1 MKKRIFV
8 AAAALACVF
17 ALAGCGAGIGDLAP
31 ENAVRGIRSES
42 LSALDGY
49 TASSVDGE
57 GFVVAERLR
66 NGETEYALYDIRSQ
80 QLVTSD
86 ETFIAAEGY
95 DGLYYTASV
104 SEDGTTY
111 TYVFYDGT
119 EQVCTVS
126 QTEEYLWSG
135 GVYSFV
141 DGNILYK
148 GLNGEVYY
156 GQRQGYEPV
165 ATPANTY
172 ELFTGSRVMPL
183 GEEQAASFAVYDEGG
198 SLIRIASPLSELER
212 YVPDG
217 ATLSE
222 PWYAGGRVFVQAVC
236 SLPDDASAYDY
247 VRNGTKYS
255 ADVLVYD
262 LLSGG
267 VEVLSG
273 FGYVVDGTL
282 GAGENCAV
290 LLVRRIMENGR
301 VSSAAVAQS
310 FGEDGGVFVD
320 LQALLPGAVSVEAEG
335 GYAALTDGVRTAYF
349 RGDDLLATLS
359 LASDAEWLGAGWL
372 RRVSDPAQIMNA
384 AGETVLTLPE
394 NASLSRVYEN
404 YIYYTVTEGSGEAV
418 RYVFDAAAGQTEKL
432 EGYFSDGRLALYGF
446 YLAQNAAGGRT
457 LYDFETRGAVIE
469 GLGAEAAV
477 SLTSAAEGNEQYC
490 VVTATEGDTSRN
502 YLVVREYDREL

>member
-1 MKKRIFV
+1 MRQRRSPASSRWR
-8 AAAALACVF
+8 AAAQASAISRRKCR
-17 ALAGCGAGIGDLAP
+17 A
-31 ENAVRGIRSES
+31 GIRSEV

-126 QTEEYLWSG
+126 QKEEYLWSG

-156 GQRQGYEPV
+156 GQRQGYAPV

-255 ADVLVYD
+255 ADVLAYD

-301 VSSAAVAQS
+301 VSSAAVAQCFGKTAASSSTCRRS
-310 FGEDGGVFVD
+310 FP
-320 LQALLPGAVSVEAEG
+320 ARSPSRRK
-335 GYAALTDGVRTAYF
+335 AAMLRSPTAC
-349 RGDDLLATLS
+349 A
-359 LASDAEWLGAGWL
+359 
-372 RRVSDPAQIMNA
+372 RRI
-384 AGETVLTLPE
+384 
-394 NASLSRVYEN
+394 
-404 YIYYTVTEGSGEAV
+404 
-418 RYVFDAAAGQTEKL
+418 
-432 EGYFSDGRLALYGF
+432 
-446 YLAQNAAGGRT
+446 
-457 LYDFETRGAVIE
+457 
-469 GLGAEAAV
+469 
-477 SLTSAAEGNEQYC
+477 SAATTC
-490 VVTATEGDTSRN
+490 WRRSRPRATPNGWARAGCGACPIPCRS
-502 YLVVREYDREL
+502 

>member
-31 ENAVRGIRSES
+31 ENAVRGIRSEA

-57 GFVVAERLR
+57 GFVVAERQR

-104 SEDGTTY
+104 SENGTTY

-126 QTEEYLWSG
+126 QAEEYLWSG
-135 GVYSFV
+135 GVYSFA

-217 ATLSE
+217 AALSE
-222 PWYAGGRVFVQAVC
+222 PWYAGGRGFVQAVW
-236 SLPDDASAYDY
+236 SLPADAAEYDIFDGAEKYDTAVFAYDI
-247 VRNGTKYS
+247 
-255 ADVLVYD
+255 
-262 LLSGG
+262 LSG
-267 VEVLSG
+267 ETERIDG
-273 FGYVVDGTL
+273 FGWLVSGVIFS
-282 GAGENCAV
+282 GENEVV
-290 LLVRRIMENGR
+290 LLVRRIMENGQL
-301 VSSAAVAQS
+301 SSASVAQS

-320 LQALLPGAVSVEAEG
+320 LQSLLPGAVSVEAEG
-335 GYAALTDGVRTAYF
+335 GYAALTDGVRTAYY
-349 RGDDLLATLS
+349 RGNDLLATLS
-359 LASDAEWLGAGWL
+359 PASDAEWLGAGWL
-372 RRVSDPAQIMNA
+372 RRVSDPSQIMNA

-394 NASLSRVYEN
+394 NASPSFVYEN
-404 YIYYTVTEGSGEAV
+404 YIYYTVTEDSGEAV
-418 RYVFDAAAGQTEKL
+418 QYVFDVAAGQTEKL
-432 EGYFSDGRLALYGF
+432 EGYSDEGLVYNGF
-446 YLAQNAAGGRT
+446 YVADGEGGRT
-457 LYDFETRGAVIE
+457 LYDFETRSAVIE

-477 SLTSAAEGNEQYC
+477 SLISAAEGNEQYC

>member
-1 MKKRIFV
+1 MT
-8 AAAALACVF
+8 
-17 ALAGCGAGIGDLAP
+17 GCI
-31 ENAVRGIRSES
+31 IRC
-42 LSALDGY
+42 A
-49 TASSVDGE
+49 
-57 GFVVAERLR
+57 
-66 NGETEYALYDIRSQ
+66 
-80 QLVTSD
+80 
-86 ETFIAAEGY
+86 
-95 DGLYYTASV
+95 V

-126 QTEEYLWSG
+126 QTEEFLWSG

-183 GEEQAASFAVYDEGG
+183 GEEQADSFAVYDEGG
-198 SLIRIASPLSELER
+198 SLIRIASPPDELER

-217 ATLSE
+217 AALSE
-222 PWYAGGRVFVQAVC
+222 PWYAGGRGFVQAVW
-236 SLPDDASAYDY
+236 SLPADAAEYDIFDGAEKYDTAVFAYDI
-247 VRNGTKYS
+247 
-255 ADVLVYD
+255 
-262 LLSGG
+262 LSG
-267 VEVLSG
+267 ETERIDG
-273 FGYVVDGTL
+273 FGWLVSGVIFS
-282 GAGENCAV
+282 GENEVV

-301 VSSAAVAQS
+301 VSSAAVAQC

-359 LASDAEWLGAGWL
+359 PASDAEWLGAGWL

-394 NASLSRVYEN
+394 NASPSFVYEN

-502 YLVVREYDREL
+502 YLVVREYDKEL

>member
-17 ALAGCGAGIGDLAP
+17 ALAGCGAGIGDLVP
-31 ENAVRGIRSES
+31 ENAVRGIRSEA

-135 GVYSFV
+135 GVYSFA

-217 ATLSE
+217 AALSE
-222 PWYAGGRVFVQAVC
+222 PWYAGGRGFVQAVW
-236 SLPDDASAYDY
+236 SLPADAAEYDIFDGAEKYDTAVFAYDI
-247 VRNGTKYS
+247 
-255 ADVLVYD
+255 
-262 LLSGG
+262 LSG
-267 VEVLSG
+267 ETERIDG
-273 FGYVVDGTL
+273 FGWLVSGVIFS
-282 GAGENCAV
+282 GENEVV
-290 LLVRRIMENGR
+290 LLVRRIMENGQL
-301 VSSAAVAQS
+301 SSASVAQC

-320 LQALLPGAVSVEAEG
+320 LQSLLPGAVSVEAEG
-335 GYAALTDGVRTAYF
+335 GYAALTDGVRTAYY
-349 RGDDLLATLS
+349 RGNDLLATLS
-359 LASDAEWLGAGWL
+359 PASDAEWLGAGWL
-372 RRVSDPAQIMNA
+372 RRVSDPSQIMNA

-432 EGYFSDGRLALYGF
+432 EGYSDEGLVYNGF
-446 YLAQNAAGGRT
+446 YVADGEGART
-457 LYDFETRGAVIE
+457 LYDFETRSAVIE

-477 SLTSAAEGNEQYC
+477 SLISAAEGNEQYC

-502 YLVVREYDREL
+502 YLVVREYDKEL

>member
-8 AAAALACVF
+8 AAAALACAF

-31 ENAVRGIRSES
+31 ENAVRGIRSEA

-57 GFVVAERLR
+57 GFVVAERQR

-135 GVYSFV
+135 GVYSFA

-236 SLPDDASAYDY
+236 SL
-247 VRNGTKYS
+247 
-255 ADVLVYD
+255 
-262 LLSGG
+262 
-267 VEVLSG
+267 EVLSG

>member
-1 MKKRIFV
+1 MKKKIFV
-8 AAAALACVF
+8 AAAALACAF

-31 ENAVRGIRSES
+31 ENAVRGIRSEP

-57 GFVVAERLR
+57 GFVVAERLQ
-66 NGETEYALYDIRSQ
+66 NGETEYALYDIRSRR
-80 QLVTSD
+80 LVTSD
-86 ETFIAAEGY
+86 VNFIAAEGY

-126 QTEEYLWSG
+126 QTEEFIWSG
-135 GVYSFV
+135 GVYSFA

-172 ELFTGSRVMPL
+172 EFADFRVLPL
-183 GEEQAASFAVYDEGG
+183 GEDEPVFAVYDEGG
-198 SLIRIASPLSELER
+198 APVRVASPQNELGE
-212 YVPDG
+212 YVPDS
-217 ATLSE
+217 ATLSD
-222 PWYAGGRVFVQAVC
+222 PWYADGRVFVQAVC

-255 ADVLVYD
+255 ADVLAYD

-267 VEVLSG
+267 VEVFTG
-273 FGYVVDGTL
+273 FGYVVDETL

-301 VSSAAVAQS
+301 VSSAAVAQC
-310 FGEDGGVFVD
+310 FGADGGVFVD
-320 LQALLPGAVSVEAEG
+320 LQALLPGAVSVEAES
-335 GYAALTDGVRTAYF
+335 GYAALSDGVRTAYY

-359 LASDAEWLGAGWL
+359 PASDAEWLGAGWL
-372 RRVSDPAQIMNA
+372 RRISDPAQIMNA

-394 NASLSRVYEN
+394 NASLSSVYEN
-404 YIYYTVTEGSGEAV
+404 YIYYTVAESSGEGV
-418 RYVFDAAAGQTEKL
+418 QYVFDVAAGQSERL
-432 EGYFSDGRLALYGF
+432 DGYSGDTWLALHGF
-446 YLAQNAAGGRT
+446 YLAQNAAGART
-457 LYDFETRGAVIE
+457 LYDFSSRSAVIE
-469 GLGAEAAV
+469 GIGAEAAV
-477 SLTSAAEGNEQYC
+477 SLSSATEGNEQYC
-490 VVTATEGDTSRN
+490 AVTVTEGDTLRN
-502 YLVVREYDREL
+502 YLVVREYNKKL

>member
-31 ENAVRGIRSES
+31 ENAVRGIRSEV

-86 ETFIAAEGY
+86 ETFIAEGY

-156 GQRQGYEPV
+156 GQRQGYAPV

-217 ATLSE
+217 AALSE

-255 ADVLVYD
+255 ADVLAYD
-262 LLSGG
+262 LLSGS

-282 GAGENCAV
+282 GAGEDCAV
-290 LLVRRIMENGR
+290 LLVRRIMENGQL
-301 VSSAAVAQS
+301 SSASVAQS

-359 LASDAEWLGAGWL
+359 PASDAEWLGAGWL

-432 EGYFSDGRLALYGF
+432 EGYSDEGLVYNGF
-446 YLAQNAAGGRT
+446 YVADGEGART
-457 LYDFETRGAVIE
+457 LYDFETRSAVIE

-477 SLTSAAEGNEQYC
+477 SLISATEGNEQYC

-502 YLVVREYDREL
+502 YLVVREYDKEL

>member
-31 ENAVRGIRSES
+31 ENAVRGIRSEV

-57 GFVVAERLR
+57 GFVVAERQR

-86 ETFIAAEGY
+86 ETFIAEGY

-156 GQRQGYEPV
+156 GQRQGYAPV

-217 ATLSE
+217 AALSE
-222 PWYAGGRVFVQAVC
+222 PWYAGGRGFVQAVW
-236 SLPDDASAYDY
+236 SLPADAAEYDIFDGAEKYDTAVFAYDI
-247 VRNGTKYS
+247 
-255 ADVLVYD
+255 
-262 LLSGG
+262 LSG
-267 VEVLSG
+267 ETERIDG
-273 FGYVVDGTL
+273 FGWLVSGVIFS
-282 GAGENCAV
+282 GENEVV
-290 LLVRRIMENGR
+290 LLVRRIMENGQL
-301 VSSAAVAQS
+301 SSASVAQS

-320 LQALLPGAVSVEAEG
+320 LQSLLPGAVSVEAEG

-359 LASDAEWLGAGWL
+359 PASDAEWLGAGWL

-432 EGYFSDGRLALYGF
+432 EGYSDEGLVYNGF
-446 YLAQNAAGGRT
+446 YVADGEGART
-457 LYDFETRGAVIE
+457 LYDFETRSAVIE

-477 SLTSAAEGNEQYC
+477 SLISAAEGNEQYC

-502 YLVVREYDREL
+502 YLVVCEYDKEL